1 MGGTHEFCS
10 VDGVLEFTFFVRL
23 FRWSRPRGKQTC
35 PPKKKK
41 KKLDRAKWC
50 GEWGTI
56 LYGNPKGA
64 LALKIEVSLGKK
76 YTGQI
81 MKPVSRCAYSPQ
93 TVTCK
98 LILKYIQFTGP
109 ASNYVRQFCQCWESA
124 WFLWQ
129 VIESSDVNS
138 VGYGEDLT
146 LPSASMSLGG
156 PGKNHCSIK
165 GHKKGINL
173 NLVYNAMPFKL
184 IHLACAPE
192 LPVTPSIPH
201 SLCQCSL
208 STGGLNVNST
218 TACRLRA
225 LRDAERQKQKMKTER
240 KERALQIHVYTE
252 I

>member
-1 MGGTHEFCS
+1 M
-10 VDGVLEFTFFVRL
+10 
-23 FRWSRPRGKQTC
+23 
-35 PPKKKK
+35 
-41 KKLDRAKWC
+41 
-50 GEWGTI
+50 
-56 LYGNPKGA
+56 
-64 LALKIEVSLGKK
+64 
-76 YTGQI
+76 
-81 MKPVSRCAYSPQ
+81 
-93 TVTCK
+93 
-98 LILKYIQFTGP
+98 
-109 ASNYVRQFCQCWESA
+109 
-124 WFLWQ
+124 
-129 VIESSDVNS
+129 NS

-208 STGGLNVNST
+208 STRGLNVNST

-252 I
+252 IKLSFHSCFVPAKATVLTEMH